1 MAAPAIPSDAQTN
14 RPAPVNLTLYLRE
27 TILDRGKGVEVSY
40 LRQDI
45 GQRRGLIALH
55 SASVLAARC
64 LAEMRVN
71 DRALSPST
79 RGMVIKIDR
88 HRIGG
93 PAPLSLLLVLHREA
107 ERITAR
113 PASANASKSADI
125 FNTSMA
131 DSSLN
136 PMSRTIAGSQCIQ
149 GLRIV

>member
-113 PASANASKSADI
+113 PASNAERVKFQRLGESH
-125 FNTSMA
+125 FFVWH
-131 DSSLN
+131 
-136 PMSRTIAGSQCIQ
+136 GEF
-149 GLRIV
+149 GLRVRNV